1 MLIFGIDP
9 GLTGAIALW
18 DSEAGGATVWDMPVV
33 AKAMDV
39 HVLHDLLHRG
49 QGKHSLAM
57 VERQQAMPGQGVSST
72 FRAGGNYA
80 SVLTTL
86 TLTGIPF
93 TLVSPARWKR
103 AMGLNQDKEA
113 SRAMALQLFPY
124 LADKLSR
131 KKDEGRAEAL
141 LLMEYGRREHSHIHE
156 VTQAIRERYGDTEK
170 KVGVV

>member
-9 GLTGAIALW
+9 GLTGGVALW
-18 DSEAGGATVWDMPVV
+18 DSKAGGATVWDMPVV
-33 AKAMDV
+33 AKTMDV
-39 HVLHDLLHRG
+39 HVLQSLLRERI
-49 QGKHSLAM
+49 QYRDFINERRMAM

-86 TLTGIPF
+86 TLTDIPF

-103 AMGLNQDKEA
+103 AMGLTQNKED

-124 LADKLSR
+124 LANKLSR

-141 LLMEYGRREHSHIHE
+141 LLMEYARRETQHIHD
-156 VTQAIRERYGDTEK
+156 A
-170 KVGVV
+170 VGKIETV